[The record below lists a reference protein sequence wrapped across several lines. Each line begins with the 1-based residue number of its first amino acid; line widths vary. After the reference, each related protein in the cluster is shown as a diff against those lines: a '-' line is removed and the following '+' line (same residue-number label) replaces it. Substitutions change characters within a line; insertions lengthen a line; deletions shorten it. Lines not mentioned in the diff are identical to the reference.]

1 MSADNKALLQGLSD
15 AVLAMEEEKVV
26 TLVKEAIKAK
36 IAPLVTIEALTD
48 GIERAGKLFVE
59 EEYFVPELL
68 LCSDA
73 MYAGLELVRPY
84 LDRTVDNSIGTVVI
98 GVIEGDTHD
107 IGKNLVKILL
117 DTAGFEIIDLGR
129 DVPPKKFVDTALDNK
144 AQFIALST
152 LMTTTMGYMEEV
164 VKLLKDNNNY
174 GQIKVVVGG
183 GPISQGFADRIG
195 AHGYAVNAVEASRL
209 LKRLSNN

>member
-1 MSADNKALLQGLSD
+1 MIAENKALLQGISD
-15 AVLAMEEEKVV
+15 AVLGMEEDKVV
-26 TLVKEAIKAK
+26 TLVEQAIKAK
-36 IAPLVTIEALTD
+36 IEPLVTIESLTD

-84 LDRTVDNSIGTVVI
+84 LDRSVDNSIGKVVI

-129 DVPPKKFVDTALDNK
+129 DVPPKNFVDTAIENK

-152 LMTTTMGYMEEV
+152 LMTTTMGSMEEV
-164 VKLLKDNNNY
+164 VKLLKDHDSNR
-174 GQIKVVVGG
+174 QIKVIIGG

-195 AHGYAVNAVEASRL
+195 AQGYAANAVEAARL
-209 LKRLSNN
+209 FKRLSNN

>member
-1 MSADNKALLQGLSD
+1 VEQ
-15 AVLAMEEEKVV
+15 
-26 TLVKEAIKAK
+26 AIKAK
-36 IAPLVTIEALTD
+36 IEPLVTIESLTD

-84 LDRTVDNSIGTVVI
+84 LDRSVDNSIGKVVI

-117 DTAGFEIIDLGR
+117 DTAGFEIIDLGI
-129 DVPPKKFVDTALDNK
+129 DVPPKNFVDTAIENK

-152 LMTTTMGYMEEV
+152 LMTTTMGSMEEV
-164 VKLLKDNNNY
+164 VKLLKDHDSNR
-174 GQIKVVVGG
+174 QIKVIIGG

-195 AHGYAVNAVEASRL
+195 AQGYAANAVEAARL
-209 LKRLSNN
+209 FKRLSNN

>member
-1 MSADNKALLQGLSD
+1 MIAENKALLQGISD
-15 AVLAMEEEKVV
+15 AVLGMEEDKVV
-26 TLVKEAIKAK
+26 TLVEQAIKAK
-36 IAPLVTIEALTD
+36 IEPLVTIESLTD

-84 LDRTVDNSIGTVVI
+84 LDRSVDNSIGKV
-98 GVIEGDTHD
+98 
-107 IGKNLVKILL
+107 
-117 DTAGFEIIDLGR
+117 
-129 DVPPKKFVDTALDNK
+129 VPPKNFVDTAIENK

-152 LMTTTMGYMEEV
+152 LMTTTMGSMEEV
-164 VKLLKDNNNY
+164 VKLLKDHDSNR
-174 GQIKVVVGG
+174 QIKVIIGG

-195 AHGYAVNAVEASRL
+195 AQGYAANAVEAARL
-209 LKRLSNN
+209 FKRLSNN